1 MAVFVGRGSHS
12 MICRATR
19 LIRSGGMMLLA
30 KAVRP
35 APVEVPVS
43 GS

>member
-1 MAVFVGRGSHS
+1 
-12 MICRATR
+12 MICRATL
-19 LIRSGGMMLLA
+19 LILSAGMMLLA

-35 APVEVPVS
+35 EPFGFPVS